1 MGDSFYQQVYAVVAL
16 IPSGRV
22 VSYAQIALY
31 LGAPRSAR
39 AVGWAMRH
47 CSGDLPWHRVV
58 NARGRISAPVGSER
72 FVMQSERLSDEG
84 ITVDLD
90 GSIDLS
96 RYGWKGI

>member
-1 MGDSFYQQVYAVVAL
+1 MSATFYQQVYTAVAL

-39 AVGWAMRH
+39 VVGWAMRH

-58 NARGRISAPVGSER
+58 NARGRISAVVSSER
-72 FVMQSERLSDEG
+72 FIIQSELLRAEG
-84 ITVDLD
+84 ITVDVD
-90 GSIDLS
+90 GTIDLDQ
-96 RYGWKGI
+96 YGWNGI